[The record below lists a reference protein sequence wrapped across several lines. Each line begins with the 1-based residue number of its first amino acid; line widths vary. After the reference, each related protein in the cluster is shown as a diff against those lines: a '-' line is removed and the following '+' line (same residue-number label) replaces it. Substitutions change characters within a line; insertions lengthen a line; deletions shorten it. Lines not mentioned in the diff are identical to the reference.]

1 MLLYNF
7 PSAETITTVHGD
19 GLVGYKFARGPIPYI
34 TNSIPPDNTMSAREL
49 VWQNRR
55 GKRPMI
61 DSSVC
66 YRGCGQERQKNSSFS
81 VARILFPSRVDVAN
95 ATKSPIRRWTERE
108 KEREREKNYTRSVTI
123 IVPLVRRIA
132 RISRALLHPLYTREN
147 NVAFSAVQTHETYR
161 VRVTV
166 FYSSNS

>member
-7 PSAETITTVHGD
+7 PSAETTTVHGD

-95 ATKSPIRRWTERE
+95 ATKSPIRRWME
-108 KEREREKNYTRSVTI
+108 KERERENYTRSITI

-132 RISRALLHPLYTREN
+132 RICALLQPLYTREN

-161 VRVTV
+161 IRVTV